1 MAPSRWTTTAQA
13 FLEDWRR
20 SGEVSA
26 AVAAVADEDGPRV
39 LAAVGSR
46 HDSRFDLASI
56 TKPFVATLALVLDRQ
71 GLLSLSQPIG
81 EVLEVPIPLARRSLG
96 SLLRHRS
103 GLAPWLPLRALGHEA
118 SDRTSLL
125 ELMARTVATS
135 KGYRYSDLGYVL
147 WGWAAEKMLGRGLA
161 QLLAG
166 AVLAPLGL
174 DASVAWRPGPA
185 PDVAP
190 SPCDGAKETE
200 LAASLGFD
208 LAVLPPPSPGEAQDG
223 NARWLGQ
230 PAGHAGLFGA
240 ALDVLTLAE
249 EWRLPR
255 RVLVEADVVRAL
267 RGPGEYSLGWARRRA
282 RQKGG
287 SAGSALSPGSFGHT
301 GFAGGNVWVDRV
313 AGRSYVLLAHRTS
326 SLSDLNPRRRAFHS
340 LLQQTGNSHSTP
352 VEAQIPSSRLQ

>member
-39 LAAVGSR
+39 LAAVGAR

-71 GLLSLSQPIG
+71 GLLSLSLPIG
-81 EVLEVPIPLARRSLG
+81 DALNVPGPLARRHLG

-103 GLAPWLPLRALGHEA
+103 GLAPWLPLRVLGREP
-118 SDRTSLL
+118 SDREGLL
-125 ELMARTVATS
+125 ALMAGTAGTRAAC
-135 KGYRYSDLGYVL
+135 RYSDLGFIA
-147 WGWAAEKMLGRGLA
+147 WGWALEKTLGKGLA
-161 QLLAG
+161 ELMAG
-166 AVLAPLGL
+166 EILTPLGL
-174 DASVAWRPGPA
+174 DASVAWSPGA
-185 PDVAP
+185 LADSVATT
-190 SPCDGAKETE
+190 CDGAKETE
-200 LAASLGFD
+200 LAAGLGLD
-208 LAVLPPPSPGEAQDG
+208 LPLLPPPRSGLPLDG

-230 PAGHAGLFGA
+230 PAGHAGLFGT
-240 ALDVLTLAE
+240 ALDLLALAE
-249 EWRLPR
+249 EWRQPG
-255 RVLVEADVVRAL
+255 RVLLQDDVTRAL

-287 SAGSALSPGSFGHT
+287 SAGPSLSPGSFGHT
-301 GFAGGNVWVDRV
+301 GFAGGNVWVDRA

-340 LLQQTGNSHSTP
+340 LLQWTGNSHSTP
-352 VEAQIPSSRLQ
+352 FEAQIPSSRLQ